1 MNTSTVGKV
10 STMICSLVIFL
21 LVGENILGVNGNGY
35 DYDTTC
41 TCQSVS
47 ANVCM
52 IYSCSST
59 ARKPA
64 CFPGSSQVTLS
75 DGTFKSI
82 ANIQIGD
89 KVLVNQNNIY
99 EPVSSF
105 IHAKREGLFSFLA
118 INVQS
123 LVSNSSSTLFVSDNH
138 LIFDFD
144 SGEARFAGKFHIGD
158 RLQLIENNQ
167 IVAGEIVS
175 IQSTRQQGYYAPLTP
190 SGTIVIDGIVASNY
204 ATVSNHVLAHQAM
217 SIYRWWIDLVGGSKW
232 SEEIPW
238 MLQIML
244 YIEQIIRWCGGEA
257 LINTYI

>member
-1 MNTSTVGKV
+1 MT
-10 STMICSLVIFL
+10 LAL
-21 LVGENILGVNGNGY
+21 LHTFIIMSITDYEDSRSNNYRSGNILGY
-35 DYDTTC
+35 DIACNCVSVTGSICMQYD
-41 TCQSVS
+41 CQL
-47 ANVCM
+47 
-52 IYSCSST
+52 T
-59 ARKPA
+59 AKEPS
-64 CFPGSSQVTLS
+64 CFPGFSQVTLS

-89 KVLVNQNNIY
+89 KVLVNQNNVY

-244 YIEQIIRWCGGEA
+244 YIEQIIRWCGYQT
-257 LINTYI
+257 LIDNYV

>member
-1 MNTSTVGKV
+1 MQYGCV
-10 STMICSLVIFL
+10 
-21 LVGENILGVNGNGY
+21 
-35 DYDTTC
+35 
-41 TCQSVS
+41 
-47 ANVCM
+47 
-52 IYSCSST
+52 ST

-89 KVLVNQNNIY
+89 KVLVNQNNVY

-118 INVQS
+118 IKVQS

-144 SGEARFAGKFHIGD
+144 SGEARFAGKFHVGD

-190 SGTIVIDGIVASNY
+190 SGTIVIGGIVASNY
-204 ATVSNHVLAHQAM
+204 ATVSNHALAHQAM

-238 MLQIML
+238 MLKIML

-257 LINTYI
+257 LINTYIYDGRYTVSSFI